1 MIPNE
6 AKGRSIPYVA
16 MSILLAAV
24 GGFLA
29 AGYGGD
35 DRELAWT
42 KRHLKV
48 IPEQLSVLKTHLV
61 RYNEVHGRYP
71 TNDEGLAALDNFET
85 RLDMHLFRMIGAGEN
100 DVPSSYYT
108 SPGKPWGMRKDM
120 VRGFRAQKGGRG
132 SEARVSLKYQF
143 SDWLEFEGDQ
153 HLPKDREVTTVT
165 MAISDQNDIFPLSPA
180 GVLSP
185 WWLPYTYENRVG
197 LDVAK
202 FEGSPANDDPKRLYS
217 IRVDE
222 GIYLCAVDGKEW
234 VAEANRQWW
243 VRNGPRC
250 LGGVMLFAAV
260 GLLVAATRVSKG
272 RIPVIG
278 AVLALF
284 FAGMGVAANNL
295 PHATCYVMSP
305 LFSRRT
311 PQMAVRQK
319 ALLDAYHS
327 RGVISN
333 AVYQRSVAALAVPVT
348 TRPASAPGGR

>member
-1 MIPNE
+1 MMFPDE
-6 AKGRSIPYVA
+6 ARSRSRLYVVA
-16 MSILLAAV
+16 SILLATV

-29 AGYGGD
+29 AGYGDD
-35 DRELAWT
+35 DRELAWA

-48 IPEQLSVLKTHLV
+48 IPEQLSALKIHLLK
-61 RYNEVHGRYP
+61 YKEMHGRYP

-85 RLDMHLFRMIGAGEN
+85 RLDMHLFRRIGADEN
-100 DVPSSYYT
+100 DVPSSYYS
-108 SPGKPWGMRKDM
+108 SPGKPWGRRKDM
-120 VRGFRAQKGGRG
+120 VRGFRAQNRGRG
-132 SEARVSLKYQF
+132 SEAMVSLKYQF
-143 SDWLEFEGDQ
+143 SDWLEFDGDR

-185 WWLPYTYENRVG
+185 WWIPYTYENRVG
-197 LDVAK
+197 LDEAK
-202 FEGSPANDDPKRLYS
+202 FEGSPANDDPRRLYS

-222 GIYLCAVDGKEW
+222 GIYVCAVDGKEW
-234 VAEANRQWW
+234 VAEVDRQWW
-243 VRNGPRC
+243 ARNGPRY
-250 LGGVMLFAAV
+250 LGGVMWFAAV
-260 GLLVAATRVSKG
+260 GLLVAATIDSKG

-295 PHATCYVMSP
+295 GRATCYIMSP

-311 PQMAVRQK
+311 PPMVVRQK

-327 RGVISN
+327 RGVISD

-348 TRPASAPGGR
+348 TRPASAPER